1 MQEDSVI
8 NLKTA
13 ELFETRQITMLA
25 LKCFDD
31 LTYDDLYKEIHKVI
45 ASDNGKIYVVVRN
58 DTVIAFAQCEL
69 QHDSI
74 QNRTKLPSAVLRR
87 ICVDEEW
94 RNKKLG
100 TRLVEK
106 CGKWAKMNG
115 CGELIFDCPEGKEK
129 YAEAY
134 ALLGFHEQTQI
145 KRYYRAIS
153 EAK

>member
-13 ELFETRQITMLA
+13 ELFETRQITLLA
-25 LKCFDD
+25 LKYFED
-31 LTYDDLYKEIHKVI
+31 LTYDNLYKEIHKVI
-45 ASDNGKIYVVVRN
+45 ASGNGKIYVVVRN
-58 DTVIAFAQCEL
+58 ETVIAFAQCEL

-74 QNRTKLPSAVLRR
+74 ENRTKLPSAVLRR
-87 ICVDEEW
+87 VCVDEEW

-115 CGELIFDCPEGKEK
+115 CSELVFDCPEGKEE
-129 YAEAY
+129 YAKAY
-134 ALLGFHEQTQI
+134 GLLGFSEKTQI
-145 KRYYRAIS
+145 TRYHRVIN
-153 EAK
+153 